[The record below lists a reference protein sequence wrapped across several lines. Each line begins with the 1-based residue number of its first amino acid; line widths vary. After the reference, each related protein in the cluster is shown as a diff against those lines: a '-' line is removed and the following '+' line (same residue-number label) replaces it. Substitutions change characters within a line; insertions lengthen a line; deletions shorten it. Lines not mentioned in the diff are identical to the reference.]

1 MMLNLLKNLYQTGLS
16 SDGSRPIT
24 FQRGFFLLS
33 SKKTPLEHRKRRHR
47 SFRRKIGGNTDRPRL
62 VVHRSNNHIYAQ
74 VIDDTKMHTLA
85 AASTSSP
92 AIRDRVTGNNLGA
105 AEVVGKEIAKICI
118 ERGISKVIFDRAG
131 YLYHGRVKALADSAR
146 EGGLI
151 F

>member
-1 MMLNLLKNLYQTGLS
+1 MLNFLKKFYQTGLS
-16 SDGSRPIT
+16 SDGSRSIIS
-24 FQRGFFLLS
+24 QRGFFLLS

-92 AIRDRVTGNNLGA
+92 AIRDRVTGIIWVRL
-105 AEVVGKEIAKICI
+105 K
-118 ERGISKVIFDRAG
+118 
-131 YLYHGRVKALADSAR
+131 LLVKRLR
-146 EGGLI
+146 
-151 F
+151 

>member
-1 MMLNLLKNLYQTGLS
+1 MLKFLKTFYQTDLQ
-16 SDGSRPIT
+16 SDV
-24 FQRGFFLLS
+24 FYRGFFLQS
-33 SKKTPLEHRKRRHR
+33 TNKTPLEHRKRRHR

-105 AEVVGKEIAKICI
+105 AEVVGKEIAKRCI